1 MLVPIELETELREFL
16 SKRMG
21 FDMIEHAKPQAD
33 GEMLRTVWDDRL
45 VLVRRQGEQLEVW
58 CGCPD
63 KHKQLEDAWATHWLT
78 LMTQAE
84 GIVDDVDEPS
94 NE

>member
-33 GEMLRTVWDDRL
+33 GEMLRTVWSDRL
-45 VLVRRQGEQLEVW
+45 VLVRRQGEQ
-58 CGCPD
+58 
-63 KHKQLEDAWATHWLT
+63 
-78 LMTQAE
+78 
-84 GIVDDVDEPS
+84 
-94 NE
+94 